1 MGNVVRIQIKNP
13 DALQKIADA
22 IPHKASVKV
31 GIIDNPEIA
40 TYAAYN
46 EFGWVQRTTPK
57 QRHFLA
63 KEFDVHLKEGTVLL
77 NPPRPFL
84 RATASANSDD
94 WGKTFAE
101 ALKNLG
107 IKNFQQ
113 AAKLMARQA
122 QADIQ
127 ETIRNNGTKNEQF
140 PDRSGMTAKI
150 YEVKDARTAKG
161 RKRKRERDSGSA
173 SEKALV
179 KTGALLS
186 AIGYEIEE

>member
-1 MGNVVRIQIKNP
+1 MADVVQVKIKNP
-13 DALQKIADA
+13 GALQKIADA
-22 IPHKASVKV
+22 IPKKASVKV

-40 TYAAYN
+40 TYGAYN

-57 QRHFLA
+57 QRRFLG
-63 KEFDVHLKEGTVLL
+63 KEFDVHLKKGTILM

-84 RATASANSDD
+84 RATASAKSED
-94 WGKTFAE
+94 WSEIFSE
-101 ALKNLG
+101 SLKRLG
-107 IKNFQQ
+107 IKNFRQ
-113 AAKLMARQA
+113 AAKIMARQA
-122 QADIQ
+122 QADVQ
-127 ETIRNNGTKNEQF
+127 LTIRNNGTDQEPF

-150 YEVKDARTAKG
+150 YAVKDERTAKG
-161 RKRKRERDSGSA
+161 KKRKRERDSGSA